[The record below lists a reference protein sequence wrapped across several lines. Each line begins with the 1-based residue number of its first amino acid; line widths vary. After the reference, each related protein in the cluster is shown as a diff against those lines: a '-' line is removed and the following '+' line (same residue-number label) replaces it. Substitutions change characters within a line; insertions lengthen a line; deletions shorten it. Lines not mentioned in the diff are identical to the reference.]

1 MEQALLEIHLN
12 VVTMLLVTL
21 FLGSLLAVAF
31 HLILE
36 CVCMFACRAWC
47 QRRVIQEISEMSID
61 IDTFVGLN
69 INIRGKSI

>member
-36 CVCMFACRAWC
+36 CVCMRAWC